1 MGLMNNIRK
10 NPAILITMIGL
21 AMAGFILMDM
31 LGSGPNGGNQ
41 FVLGEVNGEQIDWK
55 VFSETENRLYG
66 NSDADYFERK
76 DQLWNYF
83 VDKIIIDEMSRDLGL
98 GIGKAELEDLEFGTN
113 LSPVI
118 QRNFSDPNT
127 RQIDREQLNNVK
139 QAIENDQLPA
149 ELRSFW
155 AEQEREIIKERLQA
169 KIASLIAKGMYVP
182 TWQAELLNQQRNE
195 RCEAAFLRIPFDKVA
210 DNEVTIS
217 DEDLNTYLKE
227 NASKF
232 KLDEESRS
240 ANYVA
245 ISVQPSA
252 ADSAAI
258 LAGMEALRQ
267 PFTEAENDTLF
278 VENNYG
284 FIDDAF
290 YTSDFFT
297 SEEADT
303 IFSLPV
309 GSVYGPF
316 IEGSQYIMVKVRD
329 KMIVPDSVK
338 SRHILI
344 QAKDPASMAQAQTT
358 LDSLI
363 GVIESGAVSFDTL
376 AFQYGQDATRTSGG
390 DLGFTGP
397 GQMVK
402 PFNDLIFYKAVPG
415 KLYTVTSQFGVH
427 LVQVTDR
434 KFIENKTGIRLA
446 MLNEPIVPSEE
457 SLKREYQRAL
467 ELVSRY
473 RTLEELEKAATQAKD
488 WVIESSSLFKANDYR
503 LGLLGQGS
511 ASRDIIRWA
520 FKQKSTGDVSPDV
533 YAFEDEELKY
543 TNKYV
548 VVALNRINP
557 AGSPKLENVR
567 TEVEM
572 AVRNQAKG
580 KKIAEQIAGTTD
592 LQAIADRYAISIDS
606 ATNINFSNTFLTGV
620 GNEPKFV
627 GIVTSLP
634 VGAVSKPIVGNNGV
648 YIAQIL
654 NKPADMPPANVA
666 QIRQQIGAQRANS
679 AAFRFAEAMR
689 KSAKIEDNRSDFY

>member
-1 MGLMNNIRK
+1 MGLMNTIRK

-127 RQIDREQLNNVK
+127 RQVDREQLNSVK
-139 QAIENDQLPA
+139 QAIEGDQLPA

-169 KIASLIAKGMYVP
+169 KIAALIAKGMYVP

-195 RCEAAFLRIPFDKVA
+195 RCETAFLRIPFDKVA

-217 DEDLNTYLKE
+217 DEDLKTYLKE

-232 KLDEESRS
+232 KLDEETRS
-240 ANYVA
+240 VNYVA
-245 ISVQPSA
+245 INVQPSA

-267 PFTEAENDTLF
+267 PFIEAENDTLF

-303 IFSLPV
+303 IFTLPV

-316 IEGSQYIMVKVRD
+316 IEGSQYVMVKIRD

-344 QAKDPASMAQAQTT
+344 QAKDPSGLAQAQST

-402 PFNDLIFYKAVPG
+402 PYNDLIFYKAEPG
-415 KLYTVTSQFGVH
+415 KLYTVTTQFGVH

-457 SLKREYQRAL
+457 SLKREYQKAL

-488 WVIESSSLFKANDYR
+488 WMIESSGLVKANDFR

-511 ASRDIIRWA
+511 AARDIIRWA
-520 FKQKSTGDVSPDV
+520 FKQKSVGSVSPDV
-533 YAFEDEELKY
+533 YAFEDEQLKY

-557 AGSPKLENVR
+557 AGPAKLENVR

-572 AVRNQAKG
+572 AVRNQLKG
-580 KKIAEQIAGTTD
+580 KKIAEQIAGTTN
-592 LQAIADRYAISIDS
+592 LQAISDRYAVSIDS
-606 ATNINFSNTFLTGV
+606 ATNINFSNTFLTGI

-627 GIVTSLP
+627 GIVTALP
-634 VGAVSKPIVGNNGV
+634 VGTLSKPIIGNNGV

-654 NKPADMPPANVA
+654 NKPSDMPPANVA
-666 QIRQQIGAQRANS
+666 LIRQQISAQRLNS
-679 AAFRFAEAMR
+679 ASFRFAEAMR